1 MYSDFKNLNEIIYNN
16 KEFEKFRSAIAKQ
29 DVINK
34 FYEIFPDLKTVIVP
48 VKVERKILFLRVE
61 NSVWRSE
68 LNFRKALLIEKINS
82 FFESDLVKGI
92 KFI

>member
-1 MYSDFKNLNEIIYNN
+1 MYDDFKDLNEIINKN
-16 KEFEKFRSAIAKQ
+16 KEFEKFRSAIEKQ
-29 DVINK
+29 DVINR
-34 FYEIFPDLKTVIVP
+34 FYEIFPDLKTVVVP

-68 LNFRKALLIEKINS
+68 LNFRKNLIIEKINL
-82 FFESDLVKGI
+82 FFKGDLVKGI